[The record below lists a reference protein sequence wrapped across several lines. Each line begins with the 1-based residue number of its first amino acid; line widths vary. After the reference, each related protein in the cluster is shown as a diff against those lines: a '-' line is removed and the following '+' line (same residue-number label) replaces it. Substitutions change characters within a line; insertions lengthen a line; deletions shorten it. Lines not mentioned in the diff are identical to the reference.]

1 VEEVKLS
8 ENIVTVTDANFEE
21 EVLKSP
27 LPVIVDFWAV
37 WCVPCKMIAPTVD
50 QIAIEYKDKLKVGKL
65 DVDAS
70 RAVPAKYGVRG
81 IPTILL
87 FKGGQ
92 LKETI
97 VGALP
102 KDKIV
107 AVISKHF

>member
-1 VEEVKLS
+1 MS
-8 ENIVTVTDANFEE
+8 DAIVTVTDANFED
-21 EVLKSP
+21 EVLKSA

-37 WCVPCKMIAPTVD
+37 WCVPCKMIAPIVD
-50 QIAIEYKDKLKVGKL
+50 QIAVEYKDKLKVGKV
-65 DVDAS
+65 DVDAN

-87 FKGGQ
+87 FKDGQ

-107 AVISKHF
+107 ALISKHL